1 VDDAFLAD
9 QPGSGPG
16 PEVMALDRA
25 ELAEVRAA
33 IRKLAPA
40 HREVLGL
47 AFGSGLSLPEVAGV
61 LEIPVGT
68 VKSRLAA
75 ARTAL
80 GRILQEKGQNR

>member
-1 VDDAFLAD
+1 
-9 QPGSGPG
+9 
-16 PEVMALDRA
+16 MALDRA
-25 ELAEVRAA
+25 ALAEVRGA
-33 IRKLAPA
+33 IQELVPA

-47 AFGSGLSLPEVAGV
+47 AFGSRLSLPEVADV

-80 GRILQEKGQNR
+80 NRTLDEKGQNQ

>member
-1 VDDAFLAD
+1 
-9 QPGSGPG
+9 
-16 PEVMALDRA
+16 MALDRA
-25 ELAEVRAA
+25 ELAEVKGA
-33 IRKLAPA
+33 IRELAPA

-47 AFGSGLSLPEVAGV
+47 AFGSGLSLPEVADV

-80 GRILQEKGQNR
+80 NRILNQKGQNR

>member
-1 VDDAFLAD
+1 
-9 QPGSGPG
+9 
-16 PEVMALDRA
+16 
-25 ELAEVRAA
+25 
-33 IRKLAPA
+33 
-40 HREVLGL
+40 VLSL

-80 GRILQEKGQNR
+80 SRILNEKGQDR